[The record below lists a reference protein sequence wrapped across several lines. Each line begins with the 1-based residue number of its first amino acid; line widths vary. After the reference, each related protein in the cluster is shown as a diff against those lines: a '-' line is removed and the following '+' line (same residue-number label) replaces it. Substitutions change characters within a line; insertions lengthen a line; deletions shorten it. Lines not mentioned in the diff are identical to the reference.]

1 MAATVRVELS
11 QLGPST
17 SEGVVRGK
25 HRVLVDRPVE
35 KGGEDRGAMGG
46 ELLLVALGGCF
57 LSNLL
62 AAIRAREAP
71 IQEVRVVVEGTL
83 AEAPPRYR
91 QIRMEVQ
98 ARTEDR
104 ALLEKLVAMA
114 ERACIVANTLRGG
127 VDLEV
132 RVV

>member
-1 MAATVRVELS
+1 MRVELR
-11 QLGPST
+11 QVGPAT
-17 SEGVVRGK
+17 SEAVVREK
-25 HRVLVDRPVE
+25 HSILVDCPVE

-71 IQEVRVVVEGTL
+71 IQEVRVVEGTL